1 MEETKHQPLIFD
13 ARGNG
18 DGAISCTITG
28 GHEATISDYT
38 AIVMVKTNGRTEN
51 NSVRGEPY

>member
-1 MEETKHQPLIFD
+1 MEEKTKHQPLIFD

-28 GHEATISDYT
+28 GHNDRITDYT
-38 AIVMVKTNGRTEN
+38 AVVIE
-51 NSVRGEPY
+51 VRKNDIPKD

>member
-18 DGAISCTITG
+18 DGLISCTITG
-28 GHEATISDYT
+28 EHNNRITDYT
-38 AIVMVKTNGRTEN
+38 ALVMIE
-51 NSVRGEPY
+51 VRKNDIPKD